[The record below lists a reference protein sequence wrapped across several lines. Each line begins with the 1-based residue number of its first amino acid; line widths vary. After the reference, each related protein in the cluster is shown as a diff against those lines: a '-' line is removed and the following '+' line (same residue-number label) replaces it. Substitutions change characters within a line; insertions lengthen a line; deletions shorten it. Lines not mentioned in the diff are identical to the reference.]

1 MQPEKQQDN
10 DEQFIKIY
18 MQYKT
23 SVYYLALSILKDA
36 SLAEDVMQETFIRVR
51 ANNHKYNSLD
61 NIRTWIM
68 KITRNLSYNCLRDR
82 RFEVPVENQMEGDIE
97 NTVNVDKLVTGSIM
111 VNDALISLNNEERQI
126 FTLHVFGDYTHREIS
141 EIMNIPQGTVRWKYA
156 VMKKKLRG
164 LLNKY

>member
-1 MQPEKQQDN
+1 MWAEKQDS

-18 MQYKT
+18 MQFKT
-23 SVYYLALSILKDA
+23 PVYYLALSILNDA
-36 SLAEDVMQETFIRVR
+36 ALAEDIMQETFIRVR
-51 ANNHKYNSLD
+51 ANTHKYNSLD

-82 RFEVPVENQMEGDIE
+82 RFEILIDEQVENDIR
-97 NTVNVDKLVTGSIM
+97 NTVNIDKVVTDSIM
-111 VNDALISLNNEERQI
+111 INDLLQTLNDEEKQI

-156 VMKKKLRG
+156 IMKKTLRE
-164 LLNKY
+164 LLKKY